1 MTLWQDSEAVL
12 RHSQPWSHEKGRKG
26 VFFVKKLWIAL
37 LMLPVLLGL
46 STCTTAKRVPDYAS
60 QLVDAVA
67 EGETQRGYALAA
79 ERNALIARGVIREKP
94 VSYDEL
100 LLLARLIDAETGES
114 AYGEE
119 YRLCVGEVALNRVAS
134 PEFPDTLEAVVFQQ
148 GQYPCAQEPEF
159 ADLRPSRA
167 CAEAALSLL
176 LGERRLAPQV
186 VYQSSRQIGPAFVRF
201 YDRRLGYTYF
211 CESVYPELY
220 C

>member
-1 MTLWQDSEAVL
+1 M
-12 RHSQPWSHEKGRKG
+12 
-26 VFFVKKLWIAL
+26 
-37 LMLPVLLGL
+37 
-46 STCTTAKRVPDYAS
+46 
-60 QLVDAVA
+60 
-67 EGETQRGYALAA
+67 
-79 ERNALIARGVIREKP
+79 
-94 VSYDEL
+94 
-100 LLLARLIDAETGES
+100 
-114 AYGEE
+114 
-119 YRLCVGEVALNRVAS
+119 CVGEVVLNRVAS

>member
-46 STCTTAKRVPDYAS
+46 STCTTVKRVPDYAS

-94 VSYDEL
+94 V
-100 LLLARLIDAETGES
+100 LIPTEPKSRSAESSCS
-114 AYGEE
+114 A
-119 YRLCVGEVALNRVAS
+119 AK
-134 PEFPDTLEAVVFQQ
+134 
-148 GQYPCAQEPEF
+148 
-159 ADLRPSRA
+159 
-167 CAEAALSLL
+167 
-176 LGERRLAPQV
+176 
-186 VYQSSRQIGPAFVRF
+186 
-201 YDRRLGYTYF
+201 
-211 CESVYPELY
+211 
-220 C
+220 

>member
-46 STCTTAKRVPDYAS
+46 STCTTVKRVPDYAS

-114 AYGEE
+114 A
-119 YRLCVGEVALNRVAS
+119 
-134 PEFPDTLEAVVFQQ
+134 VFQQ